1 MRYCISAQNIVTVIS
16 EENKKMYVIHTLSMQ
31 IDFKISKM
39 IRRRLKMIYMVCIFR
54 FLNSQKGINYK
65 RNITPIRRTSPVP
78 LFPKPGIMALKLW
91 MPRNGCL

>member
-1 MRYCISAQNIVTVIS
+1 
-16 EENKKMYVIHTLSMQ
+16 
-31 IDFKISKM
+31 
-39 IRRRLKMIYMVCIFR
+39 MVCIFR